1 MSRSL
6 SQREPQ
12 PQPAQAERIG
22 YNYIT
27 AKERSM
33 NVRGK
38 VFVVTGAGN
47 GIAREVTLQLLAKGA
62 RVAGVD
68 LNGKGLEETA
78 ALATATATTTT
89 TATATPSADRFTQH
103 VVNITDREAVAALP
117 AAVKEAH
124 GQIDGLLNIAG
135 VIQQFVKIIDLPF
148 SEIEKVMNVNFW
160 GVINTVKAFLPE
172 LIERPE
178 AAILNV
184 SSMGAYAP
192 VPGQA
197 AYGASKAA
205 VRLLTEALY
214 AELMDTN
221 VAVTTIFPGAIATN
235 IAQNSGVSIGEA
247 AAGSASEENA
257 NGGNTSAGNED
268 APTHKTTPAPEAA
281 RQIIEALE
289 KGKFRATVGADATAM
304 DRIARLSPKKA
315 TELIAKQMGD
325 LLG

>member
-1 MSRSL
+1 
-6 SQREPQ
+6 
-12 PQPAQAERIG
+12 
-22 YNYIT
+22 
-27 AKERSM
+27 M

-89 TATATPSADRFTQH
+89 TTAATATPSADRFTQH

>member
-1 MSRSL
+1 
-6 SQREPQ
+6 
-12 PQPAQAERIG
+12 
-22 YNYIT
+22 
-27 AKERSM
+27 M

-62 RVAGVD
+62 RIAGVD

-78 ALATATATTTT
+78 ALA

>member
-1 MSRSL
+1 VSRSL

-89 TATATPSADRFTQH
+89 ATATPSADRFTQH

-117 AAVKEAH
+117 AAVKESH

>member
-78 ALATATATTTT
+78 ALATATATTTA

>member
-78 ALATATATTTT
+78 ALATATATAATTT
-89 TATATPSADRFTQH
+89 TTTPSADRFTQH

-205 VRLLTEALY
+205 VRWLTEALL
-214 AELMDTN
+214 ANSSRASGGTSRSENRRECLER
-221 VAVTTIFPGAIATN
+221 AATRRR
-235 IAQNSGVSIGEA
+235 
-247 AAGSASEENA
+247 
-257 NGGNTSAGNED
+257 
-268 APTHKTTPAPEAA
+268 PA
-281 RQIIEALE
+281 
-289 KGKFRATVGADATAM
+289 KS
-304 DRIARLSPKKA
+304 SPHPHQRGFLRHLRRYRPR
-315 TELIAKQMGD
+315 ES
-325 LLG
+325 